1 MRACLT
7 LLSSCLLNYF
17 SNSDPATEKDEMSSP
32 PADDAPVRSER
43 PKLNLKPRD
52 EGAAAKLATERAVA
66 AKSVSEVFAGDGHSR
81 VSEPPEKMQSID
93 TRFLAFASSFRT
105 LTCARCCQCER
116 NAQLKVTE

>member
-66 AKSVSEVFAGDGHSR
+66 AKSVSEVFACEWAIRESLSR
-81 VSEPPEKMQSID
+81 RRRCKAS
-93 TRFLAFASSFRT
+93 TLAFWRLLPRF
-105 LTCARCCQCER
+105 ER
-116 NAQLKVTE
+116 